1 MTAFEMEDLA
11 ARGAL
16 LVGILIVLSR
26 LAKAALERLNLP
38 NLLGYLFIG
47 MALRLVEGTGLLRF
61 VDGPQVLSFL
71 AQLGIVALLFRIGLE
86 CTPKNLLRRL
96 SGATRIWIANI
107 TLSLGAV
114 LGVALF
120 LLDWALLPSL
130 FAAVALT
137 ATGIGVSVRIWRHT
151 DRLGSAKG
159 ALMLDVAEL
168 DDLSGVVLLAL
179 LTALVPQLQAGLSAD
194 LVGPMALTLGLVL
207 GKMALLALGGLLF
220 AQYLE
225 HPLTHWLHDLQPRP
239 DLMISVL
246 GIGLVGAGLA
256 ELLGF
261 SAAIGAFFAGLIFSR
276 DPLSVKIDASFDSL
290 SDLFIPFFFLH
301 VGFALD
307 LSLLFGNLGA
317 VLLLFA
323 AAVVG
328 KGLGSFMPVMNRLRP
343 SRALTFAVA
352 LVPRSEITLLVM
364 QRGLDLGVVS
374 PDAFAVVVA
383 VVILTM
389 GTVPLALRLLLP
401 PVTTT

>member
-1 MTAFEMEDLA
+1 MEDLA
-11 ARGAL
+11 AWGTL
-16 LVGILIVLSR
+16 LVGLLIVLS
-26 LAKAALERLNLP
+26 LLSKAALEHLDLP
-38 NLLGYLFIG
+38 DLLGYLLIG
-47 MALRLVEGTGLLRF
+47 IGLRLFERTGPLVSINGSQLF
-61 VDGPQVLSFL
+61 PFL
-71 AQLGIVALLFRIGLE
+71 AKLGVVALLFRIGLE
-86 CTPKNLLRRL
+86 CNPKHLLRRL
-96 SGATRIWIANI
+96 SGATRIWIANV

-114 LGVALF
+114 LTTALL

-137 ATGIGVSVRIWRHT
+137 ATGIGVSVRVWRRT
-151 DRLGSAKG
+151 DQLGSAKG

-179 LTALVPQLQAGLSAD
+179 LTALAPQLQSSISAD
-194 LVGPMALTLGLVL
+194 LIGPMALTLGLTL
-207 GKMALLALGGLLF
+207 GKIGLLGLGGLVF

-246 GIGLVGAGLA
+246 GIGLVVAGLTA
-256 ELLGF
+256 LLGF

-290 SDLFIPFFFLH
+290 HDLLVPFFFIY

-307 LSLLFGNLGA
+307 LSVLLGNLGA
-317 VLLLFA
+317 VFLLFA

-328 KGLGSFMPVMNRLRP
+328 KGLGSFMPVMNRLR
-343 SRALTFAVA
+343 SSSALTFAVA
-352 LVPRSEITLLVM
+352 LIPRSEIPLLVM

-374 PDAFAVVVA
+374 QDAFAVVVA

-401 PVTTT
+401 NVATT

>member
-1 MTAFEMEDLA
+1 M
-11 ARGAL
+11 
-16 LVGILIVLSR
+16 
-26 LAKAALERLNLP
+26 
-38 NLLGYLFIG
+38 
-47 MALRLVEGTGLLRF
+47 
-61 VDGPQVLSFL
+61 

-256 ELLGF
+256 ALLGF

-343 SRALTFAVA
+343 SSALTFAVA

-374 PDAFAVVVA
+374 PDVFAVVVA

>member
-26 LAKAALERLNLP
+26 LVKAALERLNLP
-38 NLLGYLFIG
+38 DLLGYLFIG

-120 LLDWALLPSL
+120 LLDWTLLPSL

-256 ELLGF
+256 ALLGF

-307 LSLLFGNLGA
+307 LSLLFGNL
-317 VLLLFA
+317 VYRQ
-323 AAVVG
+323 V
-328 KGLGSFMPVMNRLRP
+328 
-343 SRALTFAVA
+343 
-352 LVPRSEITLLVM
+352 
-364 QRGLDLGVVS
+364 
-374 PDAFAVVVA
+374 
-383 VVILTM
+383 
-389 GTVPLALRLLLP
+389 
-401 PVTTT
+401 

>member
-1 MTAFEMEDLA
+1 MEDLA

-38 NLLGYLFIG
+38 DLLGYLFIG
-47 MALRLVEGTGLLRF
+47 MALRLVEGTSLLRF

-194 LVGPMALTLGLVL
+194 LVGPMAL
-207 GKMALLALGGLLF
+207 LALGGLLF

-225 HPLTHWLHDLQPRP
+225 HPLTHWLHDIQPRP

-256 ELLGF
+256 ALLGF

-343 SRALTFAVA
+343 SSALTFAVA
-352 LVPRSEITLLVM
+352 LIPRSEITLLVM

>member
-1 MTAFEMEDLA
+1 
-11 ARGAL
+11 
-16 LVGILIVLSR
+16 
-26 LAKAALERLNLP
+26 
-38 NLLGYLFIG
+38 
-47 MALRLVEGTGLLRF
+47 
-61 VDGPQVLSFL
+61 
-71 AQLGIVALLFRIGLE
+71 
-86 CTPKNLLRRL
+86 
-96 SGATRIWIANI
+96 
-107 TLSLGAV
+107 
-114 LGVALF
+114 
-120 LLDWALLPSL
+120 
-130 FAAVALT
+130 
-137 ATGIGVSVRIWRHT
+137 
-151 DRLGSAKG
+151 
-159 ALMLDVAEL
+159 MLDVAEL

-225 HPLTHWLHDLQPRP
+225 YPLTHWLHDLQPRP

-256 ELLGF
+256 ALLGF

-343 SRALTFAVA
+343 SSALTFAVA